1 METQQ
6 IIGAV
11 LILAVIGLYAYWI
24 YITKKQTGV
33 KAKEKEGVQVFDIT
47 VKGVY
52 SPNVIMAK
60 IGEPIKINF
69 TRQEDSECSRYVVF
83 SDFNIRKELPK
94 NKTIT
99 IELNPKKS
107 GEYSFACDMGM
118 YQGKL
123 IVERASK

>member
-6 IIGAV
+6 IIGV
-11 LILAVIGLYAYWI
+11 FLILVVVGLYVYWI
-24 YITKKQTGV
+24 YIMKKQTGV
-33 KAKEKEGVQVFDIT
+33 KAEEKGGVQVFDII

-52 SPNVIMAK
+52 SPNVITAK

-83 SDFNIRKELPK
+83 SDFNIRKELPE
-94 NKTIT
+94 NKTIAV
-99 IELNPKKS
+99 ELKPEKP
-107 GEYSFACDMGM
+107 GEYLFTCDMGM

-123 IVERASK
+123 IVE

>member
-24 YITKKQTGV
+24 YIMKKQTGV
-33 KAKEKEGVQVFDIT
+33 KAKETEGVQIFDII

-52 SPNVIMAK
+52 SPGVITASVGK
-60 IGEPIKINF
+60 PVRINF
-69 TRQEDSECSRYVVF
+69 TRQESADCSRYVTF
-83 SDFNIRKELPK
+83 SDFNIRKELPEG
-94 NKTIT
+94 KTIP
-99 IELNPKKS
+99 IEFTPEKT

-123 IVERASK
+123 IVK

>member
-1 METQQ
+1 METRQ
-6 IIGAV
+6 IVGIS
-11 LILAVIGLYAYWI
+11 LILVVIGLYVYWI
-24 YITKKQTGV
+24 YITKKQTGI
-33 KAKEKEGVQVFDIT
+33 KAKEKGGAQVFDII

-52 SPNVIMAK
+52 SPNVITAK

-94 NKTIT
+94 NKTIA
-99 IELNPKKS
+99 IELMPKKS
-107 GEYSFACDMGM
+107 GEYLFTCDMGM

-123 IVERASK
+123 IVE